1 MKKIIISFVAGIIF
15 AIGLV
20 ISGMTNPHVVLGFL
34 DVLGQWN
41 PSLSFVMIGAVAFNL
56 ISFHFIQKIKA
67 PFCSSQFDFPQK
79 KNIDTP
85 LVLGS
90 IFFGIGWGIMGV
102 CPGPGIV
109 NIVTLHP
116 QALIFVLCLV
126 IGMVLFKI
134 MKHFTS

>member
-34 DVLGQWN
+34 DILGQWN
-41 PSLSFVMIGAVAFNL
+41 PSLAFVMIGAVTFNL
-56 ISFHFIQKIKA
+56 ISFHFIQKRET
-67 PFCSSQFDFPQK
+67 PLCSSQFDLPQK
-79 KNIDTP
+79 TNIDTP
-85 LVLGS
+85 LILGS
-90 IFFGIGWGIMGV
+90 LLFGIGWGVMGI

-116 QALIFVLCLV
+116 QALTFGLSLV

-134 MKHFTS
+134 MKRLTS